1 MAIFTTETEVT
12 TDVVLDIEVTV
23 QDQDGNEIE
32 CDVDGNDL
40 ELCVQINIQKIKEE
54 LEEEVRDE
62 LRQEIE
68 DQFVADI
75 AESVN
80 PFQELADLLA
90 KTGRFYE
97 MRQNRIKANTKL
109 SIERNLMKSDVITG
123 LKTENVALRRE
134 VEELNTRLSAVVTIK
149 IDPPKEDDEEAKK
162 EAIATQDIPLG
173 QTRITVSD
181 Q

>member
-54 LEEEVRDE
+54 LEEEVKDE

-80 PFQELADLLA
+80 PFTEIANLLNRV
-90 KTGRFYE
+90 GNSYSL
-97 MRQNRIKANTKL
+97 RQNRIKENTKL
-109 SIERNLMKSDVITG
+109 SVERNLMKSDVITG

-149 IDPPKEDDEEAKK
+149 IDPPKEDE
-162 EAIATQDIPLG
+162 
-173 QTRITVSD
+173 
-181 Q
+181 

>member
-1 MAIFTTETEVT
+1 MAIFSTETEVT
-12 TDVVLDIEVTV
+12 TDVALDIEVTV
-23 QDQDGNEIE
+23 QDQDGNDIE

-40 ELCVQINIQKIKEE
+40 EICVQVNTQRIKEE
-54 LEEEVRDE
+54 L
-62 LRQEIE
+62 RQEVE
-68 DQFVADI
+68 DQFIADM

-90 KTGRFYE
+90 EAGVSY
-97 MRQNRIKANTKL
+97 MSRQNRIKENTKL

-149 IDPPKEDDEEAKK
+149 IDPPKEEE
-162 EAIATQDIPLG
+162 
-173 QTRITVSD
+173 
-181 Q
+181 

>member
-1 MAIFTTETEVT
+1 MAIFSTETEVT
-12 TDVVLDIEVTV
+12 TDVALDIEVTV
-23 QDQDGNEIE
+23 QDQDGNNIDCEI
-32 CDVDGNDL
+32 DGNDL
-40 ELCVQINIQKIKEE
+40 ELCAQINIQKIKEE

-80 PFQELADLLA
+80 PFTEIANLLNRV
-90 KTGRFYE
+90 GNSYSL
-97 MRQNRIKANTKL
+97 RQNRIKENTKL
-109 SIERNLMKSDVITG
+109 SVERNLMKSDVITG

-149 IDPPKEDDEEAKK
+149 IDPPKEDE
-162 EAIATQDIPLG
+162 
-173 QTRITVSD
+173 
-181 Q
+181 

>member
-1 MAIFTTETEVT
+1 MAIFSTETEVT

-80 PFQELADLLA
+80 PFTEIANLLNRV
-90 KTGRFYE
+90 GNSYSL
-97 MRQNRIKANTKL
+97 RQNRIKENTKL
-109 SIERNLMKSDVITG
+109 SVERNLMKSDVITG

-149 IDPPKEDDEEAKK
+149 IDPPKEDE
-162 EAIATQDIPLG
+162 
-173 QTRITVSD
+173 
-181 Q
+181 

>member
-1 MAIFTTETEVT
+1 MAIFSTETEVT
-12 TDVVLDIEVTV
+12 TDVALDIEVTV
-23 QDQDGNEIE
+23 QDQDGNDIE

-40 ELCVQINIQKIKEE
+40 EICVQINIQRIKEE

-62 LRQEIE
+62 LRQEIG

-149 IDPPKEDDEEAKK
+149 IDPPKEDE
-162 EAIATQDIPLG
+162 
-173 QTRITVSD
+173 
-181 Q
+181 

>member
-1 MAIFTTETEVT
+1 MAIFSTETEVT

-54 LEEEVRDE
+54 LEEEVKDE

-80 PFQELADLLA
+80 PFTEIANLLNRV
-90 KTGRFYE
+90 GNSYSL
-97 MRQNRIKANTKL
+97 RQNRIKENTKL

-149 IDPPKEDDEEAKK
+149 IDPPKEEE
-162 EAIATQDIPLG
+162 
-173 QTRITVSD
+173 
-181 Q
+181 